1 MPIFKLSNVQQ
12 YITYFKNLNYRDKE
26 ELFELFIEMF
36 NKRFV
41 VQQLLKNNFF
51 VLTLLTEM

>member
-41 VQQLLKNNFF
+41 VQQL
-51 VLTLLTEM
+51 